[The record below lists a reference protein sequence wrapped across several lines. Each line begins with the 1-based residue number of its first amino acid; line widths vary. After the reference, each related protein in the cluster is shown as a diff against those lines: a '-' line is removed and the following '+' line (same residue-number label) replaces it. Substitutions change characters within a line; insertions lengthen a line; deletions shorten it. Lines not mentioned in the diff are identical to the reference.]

1 MNSLLNR
8 KTERNVEKEISSN
21 KKQSINKKYISL
33 IKNKKSS
40 LINNLKCEKRQLPK
54 VQYSKYSQ
62 LTYDIKKLFNKDN
75 DKIEIKLV
83 NMIQYKNKRLLF
95 ILKNEDLLIYEIKDD
110 PFSLIHLHTLF
121 SNNFMMIKYFY
132 CFIHNDNI
140 MFNFLSFQQIK
151 LYEFNPDKIE
161 FIMKKIK
168 NYSKDRFN
176 KYFYYMKKSERFI
189 IFQYNEVILY
199 DNLLS
204 SETSLYK
211 LDEEEEQNNPDN
223 IRSCKELFK
232 NLLCIIFNHS
242 ISFYNLELDNDK
254 YIGCIP
260 NIKPESV
267 KLADIKG
274 EKYLIVLMM
283 NGIYKF
289 NFKNF
294 NYIEKLDLDDI
305 NSIKKIKVLQN
316 SDLAI
321 IYGDYNLAIYD
332 LNYNI
337 IKYRILTEKIIY
349 PYKSIF
355 FLKNL
360 DNFTLLYNPTK
371 FSLHA
376 INYIKGETLAKFSD
390 GHNRIIRCRKI
401 YFVNYD
407 DEINDNEKYKYYL
420 IVNIKGYFIFTIKK

>member
-1 MNSLLNR
+1 MP
-8 KTERNVEKEISSN
+8 KATYSN
-21 KKQSINKKYISL
+21 CSIYNYEV
-33 IKNKKSS
+33 N
-40 LINNLKCEKRQLPK
+40 
-54 VQYSKYSQ
+54 
-62 LTYDIKKLFNKDN
+62 KLFNKDN
-75 DKIEIKLV
+75 DMVDIKLV
-83 NMIQYKNKRLLF
+83 NMIQHKNKKYLF
-95 ILKNEDLLIYEIKDD
+95 ILKNEDLIIYEIKDE
-110 PFSLIHLHTLF
+110 PFSLIHLQTIF

-132 CFIHNDNI
+132 CFKYNEKI

-151 LYEFNPDKIE
+151 LYEFNPDKTELILNNV
-161 FIMKKIK
+161 K
-168 NYSKDRFN
+168 NYSADRFS
-176 KYFYYMKKSERFI
+176 KYFYIMKKSERFI
-189 IFQYNEVILY
+189 IFQYNEVTLF
-199 DNLLS
+199 DNFLS
-204 SETSLYK
+204 TEITLYK
-211 LDEEEEQNNPDN
+211 LDEEEEENHPDY
-223 IRSCKELFK
+223 IHCCKELLK

-242 ISFYNLELDNDK
+242 INFYNLELDNDK

-274 EKYLIVLMM
+274 EKYIIILMM

-289 NFKNF
+289 DFKNF
-294 NYIEKLDLDDI
+294 NYIDKLDLDEI

-376 INYIKGETLAKFSD
+376 INYIKGETLSKFSD

-401 YFVNYD
+401 YFINYD
-407 DEINDNEKYKYYL
+407 DEINDNEKNKYYL

>member
-1 MNSLLNR
+1 M
-8 KTERNVEKEISSN
+8 
-21 KKQSINKKYISL
+21 
-33 IKNKKSS
+33 
-40 LINNLKCEKRQLPK
+40 PK
-54 VQYSKYSQ
+54 AQYSNNSIYN
-62 LTYDIKKLFNKDN
+62 YEVNKLFNKDN
-75 DKIEIKLV
+75 DMIDIKLV
-83 NMIQYKNKRLLF
+83 NMIQHKNKRYLF
-95 ILKNEDLLIYEIKDD
+95 ILKNDDLLIYEIQDD
-110 PFSLIHLHTLF
+110 PFSLIHLQTLF
-121 SNNFMMIKYFY
+121 SNNFMVIKYFY
-132 CFIHNDNI
+132 CFKYNEKIV
-140 MFNFLSFQQIK
+140 FNFFNFQQIK
-151 LYEFNPDKIE
+151 SYEFNPDKTE
-161 FIMKKIK
+161 FIINKVK
-168 NYSKDRFN
+168 NYSTDRLS
-176 KYFYYMKKSERFI
+176 KYFYYTKKSERFI
-189 IFQYNEVILY
+189 IFQYNEVILF
-199 DNLLS
+199 DNFLS
-204 SETSLYK
+204 TEITLYK
-211 LDEEEEQNNPDN
+211 LDEEEEENHPDY
-223 IRSCKELFK
+223 IRFCKELFK
-232 NLLCIIFNHS
+232 NLLCVIFNHS
-242 ISFYNLELDNDK
+242 INFYNLELDNDK

>member
-1 MNSLLNR
+1 MP
-8 KTERNVEKEISSN
+8 KATYSN
-21 KKQSINKKYISL
+21 CSIYNYEV
-33 IKNKKSS
+33 N
-40 LINNLKCEKRQLPK
+40 
-54 VQYSKYSQ
+54 
-62 LTYDIKKLFNKDN
+62 KLFNKDN
-75 DKIEIKLV
+75 DIVDIKLV
-83 NMIQYKNKRLLF
+83 NMIQHKNKKYLF
-95 ILKNEDLLIYEIKDD
+95 ILKNEDLIIYEIKDE
-110 PFSLIHLHTLF
+110 PFSLIHLQTIF
-121 SNNFMMIKYFY
+121 SNNFMMIKYFF
-132 CFIHNDNI
+132 CFKYNEKI

-151 LYEFNPDKIE
+151 LYEFNPDKTELILNNV
-161 FIMKKIK
+161 K
-168 NYSKDRFN
+168 NYSADRFS
-176 KYFYYMKKSERFI
+176 KYFYIMKKSERFI
-189 IFQYNEVILY
+189 IFQYNEVTLF
-199 DNLLS
+199 DNFLS
-204 SETSLYK
+204 TEITLYK
-211 LDEEEEQNNPDN
+211 LDEEEEENHPDY
-223 IRSCKELFK
+223 IRCCKELLK

-242 ISFYNLELDNDK
+242 INFYNLELDNDK

-274 EKYLIVLMM
+274 EKYIIILMM

-289 NFKNF
+289 DFKNF
-294 NYIEKLDLDDI
+294 NYIDKLDLDEI

-401 YFVNYD
+401 YFINYD
-407 DEINDNEKYKYYL
+407 DEINDNEKNKYYL

>member
-1 MNSLLNR
+1 M
-8 KTERNVEKEISSN
+8 
-21 KKQSINKKYISL
+21 
-33 IKNKKSS
+33 
-40 LINNLKCEKRQLPK
+40 PK
-54 VQYSKYSQ
+54 AQYSNNSIYN
-62 LTYDIKKLFNKDN
+62 YEVNKLFNKDN
-75 DKIEIKLV
+75 DMIDIKLV
-83 NMIQYKNKRLLF
+83 NMIQHKNKRYLF
-95 ILKNEDLLIYEIKDD
+95 ILKNDDLLIYEIQDD
-110 PFSLIHLHTLF
+110 PFSLIHLQTLF
-121 SNNFMMIKYFY
+121 SNNFMVIKYFY
-132 CFIHNDNI
+132 CFKYNEKIV
-140 MFNFLSFQQIK
+140 FNFFNFQQIK
-151 LYEFNPDKIE
+151 SYEFNPDKTE
-161 FIMKKIK
+161 FIINKVK
-168 NYSKDRFN
+168 NYSTDRLS
-176 KYFYYMKKSERFI
+176 KYFYYTKKSERFI
-189 IFQYNEVILY
+189 IFQYNEVILF
-199 DNLLS
+199 DNFLS
-204 SETSLYK
+204 TEITLYK
-211 LDEEEEQNNPDN
+211 LDEEEEENHPDY
-223 IRSCKELFK
+223 IRCCKELFK
-232 NLLCIIFNHS
+232 NLLCVIFNHS
-242 ISFYNLELDNDK
+242 INFYNLELDNDK

>member
-1 MNSLLNR
+1 M
-8 KTERNVEKEISSN
+8 
-21 KKQSINKKYISL
+21 
-33 IKNKKSS
+33 
-40 LINNLKCEKRQLPK
+40 PK
-54 VQYSKYSQ
+54 AQYSNNSIYN
-62 LTYDIKKLFNKDN
+62 YEVNKLFNKDN
-75 DKIEIKLV
+75 DMIDIKLV
-83 NMIQYKNKRLLF
+83 NMIQHKNKRYLF
-95 ILKNEDLLIYEIKDD
+95 ILKNDDLLIYEIQDD
-110 PFSLIHLHTLF
+110 PFSLIHLQTLF
-121 SNNFMMIKYFY
+121 SNNFMVIKYFY
-132 CFIHNDNI
+132 CFKYNKKIV
-140 MFNFLSFQQIK
+140 FNFFNFQQIK
-151 LYEFNPDKIE
+151 SYEFNPDKTE
-161 FIMKKIK
+161 FIINKVK
-168 NYSKDRFN
+168 NYSTDRLS
-176 KYFYYMKKSERFI
+176 KYFYYTKKSERFI
-189 IFQYNEVILY
+189 IFQYNEVILF
-199 DNLLS
+199 DNFLS
-204 SETSLYK
+204 TEITLYK
-211 LDEEEEQNNPDN
+211 LDEEEEENHPDY
-223 IRSCKELFK
+223 IRFCKELFK
-232 NLLCIIFNHS
+232 NLLCVIFNHS
-242 ISFYNLELDNDK
+242 INFYNLELDNDK

>member
-1 MNSLLNR
+1 M
-8 KTERNVEKEISSN
+8 
-21 KKQSINKKYISL
+21 
-33 IKNKKSS
+33 
-40 LINNLKCEKRQLPK
+40 PK
-54 VQYSKYSQ
+54 AQYSNNSIYN
-62 LTYDIKKLFNKDN
+62 YEVNKLFNKDN
-75 DKIEIKLV
+75 DMIDIKLV
-83 NMIQYKNKRLLF
+83 NMIQHKNKRYLF
-95 ILKNEDLLIYEIKDD
+95 ILKNDDLLIYEIQDE
-110 PFSLIHLHTLF
+110 PFSLIHLQTLF
-121 SNNFMMIKYFY
+121 SNNFMVIKYFY
-132 CFIHNDNI
+132 CFKYNEKIV
-140 MFNFLSFQQIK
+140 FNFFNFQQIK
-151 LYEFNPDKIE
+151 SYEFNPDKTE
-161 FIMKKIK
+161 FIINKMK
-168 NYSKDRFN
+168 NYSTDRLS
-176 KYFYYMKKSERFI
+176 KYFYYTKKSERFI
-189 IFQYNEVILY
+189 IFQYNEVILF
-199 DNLLS
+199 DNFLS
-204 SETSLYK
+204 TEITLYK
-211 LDEEEEQNNPDN
+211 LDEEEEENHPDY
-223 IRSCKELFK
+223 IRCCKELFK
-232 NLLCIIFNHS
+232 NLLCVIFNHS
-242 ISFYNLELDNDK
+242 INFYNLELDNDK

-420 IVNIKGYFIFTIKK
+420 IVNIKGYFIFIIKK

>member
-1 MNSLLNR
+1 M
-8 KTERNVEKEISSN
+8 
-21 KKQSINKKYISL
+21 
-33 IKNKKSS
+33 
-40 LINNLKCEKRQLPK
+40 PK
-54 VQYSKYSQ
+54 AQYSNNSIYN
-62 LTYDIKKLFNKDN
+62 YEVNKLFNKDN
-75 DKIEIKLV
+75 DMIDIKLV
-83 NMIQYKNKRLLF
+83 NMIQHKNKRYLF
-95 ILKNEDLLIYEIKDD
+95 ILKNDDLLIYEIQDE
-110 PFSLIHLHTLF
+110 PFSLIHLQTLF
-121 SNNFMMIKYFY
+121 SNNFMVIKYFY
-132 CFIHNDNI
+132 CFKYNEKIV
-140 MFNFLSFQQIK
+140 FNFFNFQQIK
-151 LYEFNPDKIE
+151 SYEFNPDKTE
-161 FIMKKIK
+161 FIINKVK
-168 NYSKDRFN
+168 NYSTDRLS
-176 KYFYYMKKSERFI
+176 KYFYYTKKSERFI
-189 IFQYNEVILY
+189 IFQYNEVILF
-199 DNLLS
+199 DNFLS
-204 SETSLYK
+204 TEITLYK
-211 LDEEEEQNNPDN
+211 LDEEEEENHPDY
-223 IRSCKELFK
+223 IRCCKELFK
-232 NLLCIIFNHS
+232 NLLCVIFNHS
-242 ISFYNLELDNDK
+242 INFYNLELDNDK

-337 IKYRILTEKIIY
+337 IKYRILTEKNIY

>member
-1 MNSLLNR
+1 M
-8 KTERNVEKEISSN
+8 
-21 KKQSINKKYISL
+21 
-33 IKNKKSS
+33 
-40 LINNLKCEKRQLPK
+40 PK
-54 VQYSKYSQ
+54 AQYSNNSIYN
-62 LTYDIKKLFNKDN
+62 YEVNKLFNKDN
-75 DKIEIKLV
+75 DMIDIKLV
-83 NMIQYKNKRLLF
+83 NMIQHKNKRYLF
-95 ILKNEDLLIYEIKDD
+95 ILKNDDLLIYEIQDE
-110 PFSLIHLHTLF
+110 PFSLIHLQTLF
-121 SNNFMMIKYFY
+121 SNNFMVIKYFY
-132 CFIHNDNI
+132 CFKYNEKIV
-140 MFNFLSFQQIK
+140 FNFFNFQQIK
-151 LYEFNPDKIE
+151 SYEFNPDKTE
-161 FIMKKIK
+161 FIINKVK
-168 NYSKDRFN
+168 NYSTDRLS
-176 KYFYYMKKSERFI
+176 KYFYYTKKSERFI
-189 IFQYNEVILY
+189 IFQYNEVILF
-199 DNLLS
+199 DNFLS
-204 SETSLYK
+204 TEITLYK
-211 LDEEEEQNNPDN
+211 LDEEVEENHPDY
-223 IRSCKELFK
+223 IRCCKELFK
-232 NLLCIIFNHS
+232 NLLCVIFNHS
-242 ISFYNLELDNDK
+242 INFYNLELDNDK

>member
-1 MNSLLNR
+1 M
-8 KTERNVEKEISSN
+8 
-21 KKQSINKKYISL
+21 
-33 IKNKKSS
+33 
-40 LINNLKCEKRQLPK
+40 PK
-54 VQYSKYSQ
+54 AQYSNNSIYN
-62 LTYDIKKLFNKDN
+62 YEVNKLFNKDN
-75 DKIEIKLV
+75 DMIDIKLV
-83 NMIQYKNKRLLF
+83 NMIQHKNKRYLF
-95 ILKNEDLLIYEIKDD
+95 ILKNDDLLIYEIQDE
-110 PFSLIHLHTLF
+110 PFSLIHLQTLF
-121 SNNFMMIKYFY
+121 SNNFMVIKYFY
-132 CFIHNDNI
+132 CFKYNEKIV
-140 MFNFLSFQQIK
+140 FNFFNFQQIK
-151 LYEFNPDKIE
+151 SYEFNPDKTE
-161 FIMKKIK
+161 FIINKVK
-168 NYSKDRFN
+168 NYSTDRLS
-176 KYFYYMKKSERFI
+176 KYFYYTKKSERFI
-189 IFQYNEVILY
+189 IFQYNEVILF
-199 DNLLS
+199 DNFLS
-204 SETSLYK
+204 TEITLYK
-211 LDEEEEQNNPDN
+211 LDEEEEENHPDY
-223 IRSCKELFK
+223 IRCCKELFK
-232 NLLCIIFNHS
+232 NLLCVIFNHS
-242 ISFYNLELDNDK
+242 INFYNLELDNDK

-401 YFVNYD
+401 YFINYD
-407 DEINDNEKYKYYL
+407 DEINDNEKNKYYL

>member
-1 MNSLLNR
+1 MP
-8 KTERNVEKEISSN
+8 KATYSN
-21 KKQSINKKYISL
+21 CSIYNYEV
-33 IKNKKSS
+33 N
-40 LINNLKCEKRQLPK
+40 
-54 VQYSKYSQ
+54 
-62 LTYDIKKLFNKDN
+62 KLFNKDN
-75 DKIEIKLV
+75 DMVDIKLV
-83 NMIQYKNKRLLF
+83 NMIQHKNKKYLF
-95 ILKNEDLLIYEIKDD
+95 ILKNEDLIIYEIKDE
-110 PFSLIHLHTLF
+110 PFSLIHLQTIF
-121 SNNFMMIKYFY
+121 SNNFMMIKCFY
-132 CFIHNDNI
+132 CFKYNEKI

-151 LYEFNPDKIE
+151 LYEFNPDKTE
-161 FIMKKIK
+161 FILNNVK
-168 NYSKDRFN
+168 NYSADRFS
-176 KYFYYMKKSERFI
+176 KYFYIMKKSERFI
-189 IFQYNEVILY
+189 IFQYNEVTLF
-199 DNLLS
+199 DNFLS
-204 SETSLYK
+204 TEITLYK
-211 LDEEEEQNNPDN
+211 LDEEEEENHPDY
-223 IRSCKELFK
+223 IRCCKELLK

-242 ISFYNLELDNDK
+242 INFYNLELDNDK

-274 EKYLIVLMM
+274 EKYIIILMM

-289 NFKNF
+289 DFKNF
-294 NYIEKLDLDDI
+294 NYIDKLDLDEI

-401 YFVNYD
+401 YFINYN
-407 DEINDNEKYKYYL
+407 DEINDNEKNKYYL

>member
-1 MNSLLNR
+1 MP
-8 KTERNVEKEISSN
+8 KATYSN
-21 KKQSINKKYISL
+21 CSIYNYEV
-33 IKNKKSS
+33 N
-40 LINNLKCEKRQLPK
+40 
-54 VQYSKYSQ
+54 
-62 LTYDIKKLFNKDN
+62 KLFNKDN
-75 DKIEIKLV
+75 DMVDIKLV
-83 NMIQYKNKRLLF
+83 NMIQHKNKKYLF
-95 ILKNEDLLIYEIKDD
+95 ILKNEDLIIYEIKDE
-110 PFSLIHLHTLF
+110 PFSLIHLQTIF
-121 SNNFMMIKYFY
+121 SNNFMMIKYFF
-132 CFIHNDNI
+132 CFKYNEKI

-151 LYEFNPDKIE
+151 LYEFNPDKTELILNNV
-161 FIMKKIK
+161 K
-168 NYSKDRFN
+168 NYSADRFS
-176 KYFYYMKKSERFI
+176 KYFYIMKKSERFI
-189 IFQYNEVILY
+189 IFQYNEVTLF
-199 DNLLS
+199 DNFLS
-204 SETSLYK
+204 TEITLYK
-211 LDEEEEQNNPDN
+211 LDEEEENHPDY
-223 IRSCKELFK
+223 IRCCKELLK

-242 ISFYNLELDNDK
+242 INFYNLELDNDK

-274 EKYLIVLMM
+274 KKYIIILMM

-289 NFKNF
+289 DFKNF
-294 NYIEKLDLDDI
+294 NYIDKLDLDEI

-401 YFVNYD
+401 YFINYD
-407 DEINDNEKYKYYL
+407 DEINDNEKNKYYL

>member
-1 MNSLLNR
+1 M
-8 KTERNVEKEISSN
+8 
-21 KKQSINKKYISL
+21 
-33 IKNKKSS
+33 
-40 LINNLKCEKRQLPK
+40 PK
-54 VQYSKYSQ
+54 AQYSNNSIYN
-62 LTYDIKKLFNKDN
+62 YEVNKLFNKDN
-75 DKIEIKLV
+75 DMIDIKLV
-83 NMIQYKNKRLLF
+83 NMIQHKNKRYLF
-95 ILKNEDLLIYEIKDD
+95 ILKNDDLLIYEIQDE
-110 PFSLIHLHTLF
+110 PFSLIHLQTLF
-121 SNNFMMIKYFY
+121 SNNFMVIKYFY
-132 CFIHNDNI
+132 CFKYNEKIV
-140 MFNFLSFQQIK
+140 FNFFNFQQIK
-151 LYEFNPDKIE
+151 SYEFNPDKTE
-161 FIMKKIK
+161 FILNKVK
-168 NYSKDRFN
+168 NYSTDRLS
-176 KYFYYMKKSERFI
+176 KYFYYTKKSERFI
-189 IFQYNEVILY
+189 IFQYNEVILF
-199 DNLLS
+199 DNFLS
-204 SETSLYK
+204 TEITLYK
-211 LDEEEEQNNPDN
+211 LDEEEEENHPDY
-223 IRSCKELFK
+223 IRCCKELFK
-232 NLLCIIFNHS
+232 NLLCVIFNHS
-242 ISFYNLELDNDK
+242 INFYNLELDNDK

>member
-1 MNSLLNR
+1 M
-8 KTERNVEKEISSN
+8 
-21 KKQSINKKYISL
+21 
-33 IKNKKSS
+33 
-40 LINNLKCEKRQLPK
+40 PK
-54 VQYSKYSQ
+54 AQYSNNSIYN
-62 LTYDIKKLFNKDN
+62 YEVNKLFNKDN
-75 DKIEIKLV
+75 DMIDIKLV
-83 NMIQYKNKRLLF
+83 NMIQHKNKRYLF
-95 ILKNEDLLIYEIKDD
+95 ILKNDDLLIYEIQDE
-110 PFSLIHLHTLF
+110 PFSLIHLQTLF
-121 SNNFMMIKYFY
+121 SNNFMVIKYFY
-132 CFIHNDNI
+132 CFKYNEKIV
-140 MFNFLSFQQIK
+140 FNFFNFQQIK
-151 LYEFNPDKIE
+151 SYEFNPDKTE
-161 FIMKKIK
+161 FIINKVK
-168 NYSKDRFN
+168 NYSTDRLS
-176 KYFYYMKKSERFI
+176 KYFYYTKKSERFI
-189 IFQYNEVILY
+189 IFQYNEVILF
-199 DNLLS
+199 DNFLS
-204 SETSLYK
+204 TEITLYK
-211 LDEEEEQNNPDN
+211 LDEEEEENHPDY
-223 IRSCKELFK
+223 IRCCKELFK
-232 NLLCIIFNHS
+232 NLLCVIFNHS
-242 ISFYNLELDNDK
+242 INFYNLELDNDK

-274 EKYLIVLMM
+274 EKYLILLMM

>member
-1 MNSLLNR
+1 M
-8 KTERNVEKEISSN
+8 
-21 KKQSINKKYISL
+21 
-33 IKNKKSS
+33 
-40 LINNLKCEKRQLPK
+40 PK
-54 VQYSKYSQ
+54 AQYSNNSIYN
-62 LTYDIKKLFNKDN
+62 YEVNKLFNKDN
-75 DKIEIKLV
+75 DMIDIKLV
-83 NMIQYKNKRLLF
+83 NMIQHKNKRYLF
-95 ILKNEDLLIYEIKDD
+95 ILKNDDLLIYEIQDE
-110 PFSLIHLHTLF
+110 PFSLIHLQTLF
-121 SNNFMMIKYFY
+121 SNNFMVIKYFY
-132 CFIHNDNI
+132 CFKYNEKIV
-140 MFNFLSFQQIK
+140 FNFFNFQQIK
-151 LYEFNPDKIE
+151 SYEFNPDKTE
-161 FIMKKIK
+161 FIINKVK
-168 NYSKDRFN
+168 NYSTDRLS
-176 KYFYYMKKSERFI
+176 KYFYYTKKSERFI
-189 IFQYNEVILY
+189 IFQYNEVILF
-199 DNLLS
+199 DNFLS
-204 SETSLYK
+204 TEITLYK
-211 LDEEEEQNNPDN
+211 LDEEEEENHPDY
-223 IRSCKELFK
+223 IRCCKELFK
-232 NLLCIIFNHS
+232 NLLCVIFNHS
-242 ISFYNLELDNDK
+242 INFYNLELDNDK

>member
-1 MNSLLNR
+1 M
-8 KTERNVEKEISSN
+8 V
-21 KKQSINKKYISL
+21 
-33 IKNKKSS
+33 
-40 LINNLKCEKRQLPK
+40 
-54 VQYSKYSQ
+54 
-62 LTYDIKKLFNKDN
+62 
-75 DKIEIKLV
+75 
-83 NMIQYKNKRLLF
+83 
-95 ILKNEDLLIYEIKDD
+95 
-110 PFSLIHLHTLF
+110 
-121 SNNFMMIKYFY
+121 IKYFY
-132 CFIHNDNI
+132 CFKYNEKIV
-140 MFNFLSFQQIK
+140 FNFFNFQQIK
-151 LYEFNPDKIE
+151 SYEFNPDKTE
-161 FIMKKIK
+161 FIINKVK
-168 NYSKDRFN
+168 NYSTDRLS
-176 KYFYYMKKSERFI
+176 KYFYYTKKSERFI
-189 IFQYNEVILY
+189 IFQYNEVILF
-199 DNLLS
+199 DNFLS
-204 SETSLYK
+204 TEITLYK
-211 LDEEEEQNNPDN
+211 LDEEEEENHPDY
-223 IRSCKELFK
+223 IRFCKELFK
-232 NLLCIIFNHS
+232 NLLCVIFNHS
-242 ISFYNLELDNDK
+242 INFYNLELDNDK

-294 NYIEKLDLDDI
+294 NYILYIEKLDLDDI

-337 IKYRILTEKIIY
+337 IKCRILTEKIIY

>member
-1 MNSLLNR
+1 M
-8 KTERNVEKEISSN
+8 
-21 KKQSINKKYISL
+21 
-33 IKNKKSS
+33 
-40 LINNLKCEKRQLPK
+40 PK
-54 VQYSKYSQ
+54 AQYSNNSIYN
-62 LTYDIKKLFNKDN
+62 YEVNKLFNKDN
-75 DKIEIKLV
+75 DMIDIKLV
-83 NMIQYKNKRLLF
+83 NMIQHKNKRYLF
-95 ILKNEDLLIYEIKDD
+95 ILKNDDLLIYEIQDE
-110 PFSLIHLHTLF
+110 PFSLIHLQTLF
-121 SNNFMMIKYFY
+121 SNNFMVIKYFY
-132 CFIHNDNI
+132 CFKYNEKIV
-140 MFNFLSFQQIK
+140 FNFFNFQQIK
-151 LYEFNPDKIE
+151 SYEFNPDKTE
-161 FIMKKIK
+161 FIINKVK
-168 NYSKDRFN
+168 NYSTDRLS
-176 KYFYYMKKSERFI
+176 KYFYYTKKSERFI
-189 IFQYNEVILY
+189 IFQYNEVILF
-199 DNLLS
+199 DNFLS
-204 SETSLYK
+204 TEITLYK
-211 LDEEEEQNNPDN
+211 LDEEEEENHPDY
-223 IRSCKELFK
+223 IRCCKELFK
-232 NLLCIIFNHS
+232 NLLCVIFNHS
-242 ISFYNLELDNDK
+242 INFYNLELDNDK

-376 INYIKGETLAKFSD
+376 INYIKGESLAKFSD

>member
-1 MNSLLNR
+1 MP
-8 KTERNVEKEISSN
+8 KATYSN
-21 KKQSINKKYISL
+21 CSIYNYEV
-33 IKNKKSS
+33 N
-40 LINNLKCEKRQLPK
+40 
-54 VQYSKYSQ
+54 
-62 LTYDIKKLFNKDN
+62 KLFNKDN
-75 DKIEIKLV
+75 DMVDIKLV
-83 NMIQYKNKRLLF
+83 NMIQHKNKKYLF
-95 ILKNEDLLIYEIKDD
+95 ILKNEDLIIYEIKDE
-110 PFSLIHLHTLF
+110 PFSLIHLQTIF
-121 SNNFMMIKYFY
+121 SNNFMMIKCFY
-132 CFIHNDNI
+132 CFKYNEKI

-151 LYEFNPDKIE
+151 LYEFNPDKTELILNNV
-161 FIMKKIK
+161 K
-168 NYSKDRFN
+168 NYSADRFS
-176 KYFYYMKKSERFI
+176 KYFYIMKKSERFI
-189 IFQYNEVILY
+189 IFQYNEVTLF
-199 DNLLS
+199 DNFLS
-204 SETSLYK
+204 TEITLYK
-211 LDEEEEQNNPDN
+211 LDEEEENHPDY
-223 IRSCKELFK
+223 IRCCKELLK

-242 ISFYNLELDNDK
+242 INFYNLELDNDK

-274 EKYLIVLMM
+274 EKYIIILMM

-289 NFKNF
+289 AFKNF
-294 NYIEKLDLDDI
+294 NYIDKLDLDEI

-401 YFVNYD
+401 YFINYD
-407 DEINDNEKYKYYL
+407 DEIIDNEKNKYYL

>member
-1 MNSLLNR
+1 MP
-8 KTERNVEKEISSN
+8 KATYSN
-21 KKQSINKKYISL
+21 CSIYNYEV
-33 IKNKKSS
+33 N
-40 LINNLKCEKRQLPK
+40 
-54 VQYSKYSQ
+54 
-62 LTYDIKKLFNKDN
+62 KLFNKDN
-75 DKIEIKLV
+75 DIVDIKLV
-83 NMIQYKNKRLLF
+83 NMIQHKNKKYLF
-95 ILKNEDLLIYEIKDD
+95 ILKNEDLIIYEIKDE
-110 PFSLIHLHTLF
+110 PFSLIHLQTIF

-132 CFIHNDNI
+132 CFKYNEKI

-151 LYEFNPDKIE
+151 LYEFNPDKTELILNNV
-161 FIMKKIK
+161 K
-168 NYSKDRFN
+168 NYSADRFS
-176 KYFYYMKKSERFI
+176 KYFYIMKKSERFI
-189 IFQYNEVILY
+189 IFQYNEVTLF
-199 DNLLS
+199 DNFLS
-204 SETSLYK
+204 TEITLYK
-211 LDEEEEQNNPDN
+211 LDEEEEENHPDY
-223 IRSCKELFK
+223 IRCCKELLK

-242 ISFYNLELDNDK
+242 INFYNLELDNDK

-274 EKYLIVLMM
+274 EKYIIILMM

-289 NFKNF
+289 DFKNF
-294 NYIEKLDLDDI
+294 NYIDKLDLDEI

-401 YFVNYD
+401 YFINYD
-407 DEINDNEKYKYYL
+407 DEINDNEKNKYYL

>member
-1 MNSLLNR
+1 M
-8 KTERNVEKEISSN
+8 
-21 KKQSINKKYISL
+21 
-33 IKNKKSS
+33 
-40 LINNLKCEKRQLPK
+40 PK
-54 VQYSKYSQ
+54 AQYSNNSIYN
-62 LTYDIKKLFNKDN
+62 YEVNKLFNKDN
-75 DKIEIKLV
+75 DMIDIKLV
-83 NMIQYKNKRLLF
+83 NMIQHKNKRYLF
-95 ILKNEDLLIYEIKDD
+95 ILKNDDLLIYEIQDE
-110 PFSLIHLHTLF
+110 PFSLIHLQTLF
-121 SNNFMMIKYFY
+121 SNNFMVIKYFY
-132 CFIHNDNI
+132 CFKYNEKIV
-140 MFNFLSFQQIK
+140 FNFFNFQQIK
-151 LYEFNPDKIE
+151 AYEFNPDKTE
-161 FIMKKIK
+161 FIINKVK
-168 NYSKDRFN
+168 NYSTDRLS
-176 KYFYYMKKSERFI
+176 KYFYYTKKSERFI
-189 IFQYNEVILY
+189 IFQYNEVILF
-199 DNLLS
+199 DNFLS
-204 SETSLYK
+204 TEITLYK
-211 LDEEEEQNNPDN
+211 LDEEEEENHPDY
-223 IRSCKELFK
+223 IRCCKELFK
-232 NLLCIIFNHS
+232 NLLCVIFNHS
-242 ISFYNLELDNDK
+242 INFYNLELDNDK

>member
-1 MNSLLNR
+1 M
-8 KTERNVEKEISSN
+8 
-21 KKQSINKKYISL
+21 
-33 IKNKKSS
+33 
-40 LINNLKCEKRQLPK
+40 PK
-54 VQYSKYSQ
+54 AQYSNNSIYN
-62 LTYDIKKLFNKDN
+62 YEVNKLFNKDN
-75 DKIEIKLV
+75 DMIDIKLV
-83 NMIQYKNKRLLF
+83 NMIQHKNKRYLF
-95 ILKNEDLLIYEIKDD
+95 ILKNDDLLIYEIQDE
-110 PFSLIHLHTLF
+110 PFSLIHLQTLF
-121 SNNFMMIKYFY
+121 SNNFMVIKYFY
-132 CFIHNDNI
+132 CFKYNEKIV
-140 MFNFLSFQQIK
+140 FNFFNFQQIK
-151 LYEFNPDKIE
+151 SYEFNPDKTE
-161 FIMKKIK
+161 FIINKMK
-168 NYSKDRFN
+168 NYSTDRLS
-176 KYFYYMKKSERFI
+176 KYFYYTKKSERFI
-189 IFQYNEVILY
+189 IFQYNEVILF
-199 DNLLS
+199 DNFLS
-204 SETSLYK
+204 TEITLYK
-211 LDEEEEQNNPDN
+211 LDEEEEENHPDY
-223 IRSCKELFK
+223 IRCCKELFK
-232 NLLCIIFNHS
+232 NLLCVIFNHS
-242 ISFYNLELDNDK
+242 INFYNLELDNDK

>member
-1 MNSLLNR
+1 M
-8 KTERNVEKEISSN
+8 
-21 KKQSINKKYISL
+21 
-33 IKNKKSS
+33 
-40 LINNLKCEKRQLPK
+40 PK
-54 VQYSKYSQ
+54 AQYSNNSIYN
-62 LTYDIKKLFNKDN
+62 YEVNKLFNKDN
-75 DKIEIKLV
+75 DMIDIKLV
-83 NMIQYKNKRLLF
+83 NMIQHKNKRYLF
-95 ILKNEDLLIYEIKDD
+95 ILKNDDLLIYEIQDE
-110 PFSLIHLHTLF
+110 PFSLIHLQTLF
-121 SNNFMMIKYFY
+121 SNNFMVIKYFY
-132 CFIHNDNI
+132 CFKYNEKIV
-140 MFNFLSFQQIK
+140 FNFFNFQQIK
-151 LYEFNPDKIE
+151 SYEFNPDKTE
-161 FIMKKIK
+161 FIINKVK
-168 NYSKDRFN
+168 NYSTDRLS
-176 KYFYYMKKSERFI
+176 KYFYYTKKSERFI
-189 IFQYNEVILY
+189 IFQYNEVILF
-199 DNLLS
+199 DNFLS
-204 SETSLYK
+204 TEITLYK
-211 LDEEEEQNNPDN
+211 LDEEEEENHPDY
-223 IRSCKELFK
+223 IRCCKELLK

-242 ISFYNLELDNDK
+242 INFYNLELDNDK

>member
-1 MNSLLNR
+1 MP
-8 KTERNVEKEISSN
+8 KATYSN
-21 KKQSINKKYISL
+21 CSIYNYEV
-33 IKNKKSS
+33 N
-40 LINNLKCEKRQLPK
+40 
-54 VQYSKYSQ
+54 
-62 LTYDIKKLFNKDN
+62 KLFNKDN
-75 DKIEIKLV
+75 DMVDIKLV
-83 NMIQYKNKRLLF
+83 NMIQHKNKKYLF
-95 ILKNEDLLIYEIKDD
+95 ILKNEDLIIYEIKDE
-110 PFSLIHLHTLF
+110 PFSLIHLQTIF
-121 SNNFMMIKYFY
+121 SNNFMMIKCFY
-132 CFIHNDNI
+132 CFKYNEKI

-151 LYEFNPDKIE
+151 LYEFNPDKTELILNNV
-161 FIMKKIK
+161 K
-168 NYSKDRFN
+168 NYSADRFS
-176 KYFYYMKKSERFI
+176 KYFYIMKKSERFI
-189 IFQYNEVILY
+189 IFQYNEVTLF
-199 DNLLS
+199 DNFLS
-204 SETSLYK
+204 TEITLYK
-211 LDEEEEQNNPDN
+211 LDEEEENHPDY
-223 IRSCKELFK
+223 IRCCKELLK

-242 ISFYNLELDNDK
+242 INFYNLELDNDK

-274 EKYLIVLMM
+274 EKYIIILMM

-289 NFKNF
+289 DFKNF
-294 NYIEKLDLDDI
+294 NYIDKLDLDEI

-401 YFVNYD
+401 YFINYD
-407 DEINDNEKYKYYL
+407 DEINDNEKNKYYL

>member
-1 MNSLLNR
+1 M
-8 KTERNVEKEISSN
+8 
-21 KKQSINKKYISL
+21 
-33 IKNKKSS
+33 
-40 LINNLKCEKRQLPK
+40 PK
-54 VQYSKYSQ
+54 AQYSNNSIYN
-62 LTYDIKKLFNKDN
+62 YEVNKLFNKDN
-75 DKIEIKLV
+75 DMIDIKLV
-83 NMIQYKNKRLLF
+83 NMIQHKNKRYLF
-95 ILKNEDLLIYEIKDD
+95 ILKNDDLLIYEIQDE
-110 PFSLIHLHTLF
+110 PFSLIHLQTLF

-132 CFIHNDNI
+132 CFKYNEKIV
-140 MFNFLSFQQIK
+140 FNFFNFQQIK
-151 LYEFNPDKIE
+151 SYEFNPDKTE
-161 FIMKKIK
+161 FIINKVK
-168 NYSKDRFN
+168 NYSTDRLS
-176 KYFYYMKKSERFI
+176 KYFYYTKKSERFI
-189 IFQYNEVILY
+189 IFQYNEVILF
-199 DNLLS
+199 DNFLS
-204 SETSLYK
+204 TEITLYK
-211 LDEEEEQNNPDN
+211 LDEEEEENHPDY
-223 IRSCKELFK
+223 IRCCKELFK
-232 NLLCIIFNHS
+232 NLLCVIFNHS
-242 ISFYNLELDNDK
+242 INFYNLELDNDK

>member
-1 MNSLLNR
+1 MP
-8 KTERNVEKEISSN
+8 KATYSN
-21 KKQSINKKYISL
+21 CSIYNYEV
-33 IKNKKSS
+33 N
-40 LINNLKCEKRQLPK
+40 
-54 VQYSKYSQ
+54 
-62 LTYDIKKLFNKDN
+62 KLFNKDN
-75 DKIEIKLV
+75 DIVDIKLV
-83 NMIQYKNKRLLF
+83 NMIQHKNKKYLF
-95 ILKNEDLLIYEIKDD
+95 ILKNEDLLVYEIKDE
-110 PFSLIHLHTLF
+110 PFSLIHLQTIF

-132 CFIHNDNI
+132 CFKYNEKI

-151 LYEFNPDKIE
+151 LYEFNPDKTELILNNV
-161 FIMKKIK
+161 K
-168 NYSKDRFN
+168 NYSADRFS
-176 KYFYYMKKSERFI
+176 KYFYIMKKSERFI
-189 IFQYNEVILY
+189 IFQYNEVTLF
-199 DNLLS
+199 DNFLS
-204 SETSLYK
+204 TEITLYK
-211 LDEEEEQNNPDN
+211 LDEEEEENHPDY
-223 IRSCKELFK
+223 IHCCKELLK

-242 ISFYNLELDNDK
+242 INFYNLELDNDK

-274 EKYLIVLMM
+274 EKYIIILMM

-289 NFKNF
+289 DFKNF
-294 NYIEKLDLDDI
+294 NYIDKLDLDEI

-321 IYGDYNLAIYD
+321 IYGDYNLAICD
-332 LNYNI
+332 LDYNI

-376 INYIKGETLAKFSD
+376 INYIKGETLSKFSD

-401 YFVNYD
+401 YFINYD
-407 DEINDNEKYKYYL
+407 DDINDNEKNKYYL

>member
-8 KTERNVEKEISSN
+8 KTERNVEKEVSN
-21 KKQSINKKYISL
+21 NKEKSINKKYISL

-54 VQYSKYSQ
+54 AQYSKYSQ

-95 ILKNEDLLIYEIKDD
+95 ILKNEDLLIYEIKED
-110 PFSLIHLHTLF
+110 PFSLIHLQTLF

-140 MFNFLSFQQIK
+140 IFNFLSFQQIK
-151 LYEFNPDKIE
+151 LYEFNPNKIE
-161 FIMKKIK
+161 FIMKKTK
-168 NYSKDRFN
+168 NYSKDMFN
-176 KYFYYMKKSERFI
+176 KYFYYMKKSERLI
-189 IFQYNEVILY
+189 IFQYNEVVLY

-211 LDEEEEQNNPDN
+211 LDEEEEQNHPDN

-254 YIGCIP
+254 YIGCIE

-267 KLADIKG
+267 KIMENKG
-274 EKYLIVLMM
+274 KKYIIVLMM
-283 NGIYKF
+283 FGIYTF
-289 NFKNF
+289 DFKEF
-294 NYIEKLDLDDI
+294 KYIQQLDLGEI
-305 NSIKKIKVLQN
+305 KSIKKIKVMKN

-332 LNYNI
+332 FNYNI
-337 IKYRILTEKIIY
+337 IKYKIITEKTIY

-355 FLKNL
+355 FLKHL
-360 DNFTLLYNPTK
+360 DDYTLLYNPTK
-371 FSLHA
+371 YSLQS
-376 INYIKGETLAKFSD
+376 INYIKGETLVKISD

-401 YFVNYD
+401 YFVNC
-407 DEINDNEKYKYYL
+407 DEKINENENKKFYL
-420 IVNIKGYFIFTIKK
+420 VVNVKNYFILSIKK